1 MFLKKT
7 NFFPPIFRTF
17 PAAAGRDSLDW
28 KDLAPETIIN
38 RVTTKVKPGSI
49 VLFHNA
55 AKNTPAAL
63 PKILEKLIA
72 DGYKIVP
79 VSELI
84 HKENFSVD
92 VSGRQIPNTVSTG
105 SID

>member
-1 MFLKKT
+1 MIIT
-7 NFFPPIFRTF
+7 PVI
-17 PAAAGRDSLDW
+17 PAAAYGDSLDW
-28 KDLAPETIIN
+28 KDLAPETIID

-84 HKENFSVD
+84 YKENFSVD
-92 VSGRQIPNTVSTG
+92 VSGKQIPNTVSTG
-105 SID
+105 SVD

>member
-1 MFLKKT
+1 MPYSNRCRRGQSGLEGFS
-7 NFFPPIFRTF
+7 
-17 PAAAGRDSLDW
+17 ARDD
-28 KDLAPETIIN
+28 N
-38 RVTTKVKPGSI
+38 RPRDDKGLSQASI

-84 HKENFSVD
+84 YKENFSVD
-92 VSGRQIPNTVSTG
+92 VSGKQIPNTVSTG

>member
-1 MFLKKT
+1 MQKHIPT
-7 NFFPPIFRTF
+7 VANT
-17 PAAAGRDSLDW
+17 DSLDW
-28 KDLAPETIIN
+28 KDLAVPTIID

-63 PKILEKLIA
+63 PQILEKLIS

-84 HKENFSVD
+84 YKENFSVD